1 MKKTTLKKHQFTI
14 LEILVAMGLLSV
26 IMYSL
31 LSILDQSQ
39 KAMSVGVSLMSVTED
54 ARVVLDQLEND
65 ITCIDYQSAI
75 LKDKR
80 PNDDPMTYALN
91 KVLDCS
97 SADDSSD
104 FTVLTSRPG
113 KLSQFCKVRY
123 FKSGYELRM
132 KIQVYDE
139 ANLAWG
145 PEKEQVLLDN
155 VMDFNVSFTRYDV
168 SGMPEFP
175 QQVTVELQLLDE
187 ETRKLGYDDYESAK
201 KKTIDLN
208 RIREKIGADALQA
221 RYIRFTRV
229 ISLQPPEL

>member
-1 MKKTTLKKHQFTI
+1 MKKMILKKHPFTI

-39 KAMSVGVSLMSVTED
+39 KAMSIGVSLMSVTED
-54 ARVVLDQLEND
+54 ARVVLDQIEND
-65 ITCIDYQSAI
+65 ITCIDYQNAI

-80 PNDDPMTYALN
+80 PSDDPMTYALSQ
-91 KVLDCS
+91 VLDCS
-97 SADDSSD
+97 SSDDSSD
-104 FTVLTSRPG
+104 FTIMTSRPG

-123 FKSGYELRM
+123 FKSGFELIM
-132 KIQVYDE
+132 EVQVYDE
-139 ANLAWG
+139 ANLTWG
-145 PEKEQVLLDN
+145 PKSRQILLDN

-175 QQVTVELQLLDE
+175 QQVTIELQLLDE

-201 KKTIDLN
+201 AKNIDLN
-208 RIREKIGADALQA
+208 RIRAKIGADALQA

-229 ISLQPPEL
+229 VSLQPPEL